1 MSRNGSGTYTL
12 PAGNPVVTGTTITS
26 SWANTTMQNIADGL
40 TQSVSND
47 GQTPMSG
54 ALNMATNKINNLG
67 TPAVSTDA
75 ATKAYVDLTQTASG
89 ITGGTITGATLTN
102 DTIDSTPI
110 GSTTRSTVKATTLDL
125 GLSTQSVAIGQGNSS
140 IMKNRIINGAMVID
154 QRNAGASVTL
164 STDTYTLDR
173 WIGFA
178 GVASKMSIQQNAG
191 SVTLPTGF
199 TNYLG
204 VTSLTAYT
212 PLAATDVFGVSQAIE
227 GYNIADLGWGTANA
241 KTITISF
248 QVYSSLTG
256 TFGGLVKNNAGTR
269 AYGFTYSIPIANTWT
284 TISTTI
290 AGDTSGTWLTTNG
303 LGLRLIFDLGTGSTY
318 RVAAGSWT
326 AGNYYGVTGA
336 TSVVSTSGATFYITG
351 VQLEVGSSATGFEY
365 RQYQQ
370 ELALC
375 QRYCWVQTG
384 NGAGAIRYATSGVA
398 GGSNLF
404 PSVQHPVTM
413 RAAPSIAVS
422 SPSHFQT
429 ETWAAGTIQTATA
442 ISINQST
449 VNSTVLTVT
458 VGSAVGNGGNLNG
471 TNASASMTISAEL

>member
-1 MSRNGSGTYTL
+1 MAYGNLNVDTVTTSTAGGVL
-12 PAGNPVVTGTTITS
+12 GAGN
-26 SWANTTMQNIADGL
+26 A
-40 TQSVSND
+40 
-47 GQTPMSG
+47 
-54 ALNMATNKINNLG
+54 
-67 TPAVSTDA
+67 ST
-75 ATKAYVDLTQTASG
+75 L
-89 ITGGTITGATLTN
+89 
-102 DTIDSTPI
+102 
-110 GSTTRSTVKATTLDL
+110 
-125 GLSTQSVAIGQGNSS
+125 
-140 IMKNRIINGAMVID
+140 KNRIINGAMVID

-164 STDTYTLDR
+164 STDAYTLDR

-191 SVTLPTGF
+191 SVTPPIGF

-212 PLAATDVFGVSQAIE
+212 PLAAADVFGVSQAIE

-256 TFGGLVKNNAGTR
+256 TFGGLVRNNAGTR
-269 AYGFTYSIPIANTWT
+269 AYGFTYSIPVANTWT

-336 TSVVSTSGATFYITG
+336 TSVVGTSGATFYITG
-351 VQLEVGSSATGFEY
+351 VQLEVGSSATGYEY

-375 QRYCWVQTG
+375 QRYYAKL
-384 NGAGAIRYATSGVA
+384 GASPQGSSNYQAYGSGSMNTTTSANIVLTFPQVMRASPTIAYSGTMGYSA
-398 GGSNLF
+398 GGSYASL
-404 PSVQHPVTM
+404 T
-413 RAAPSIAVS
+413 SIAATYTGVS
-422 SPSHFQT
+422 SSMLQVNGAAMG
-429 ETWAAGTIQTATA
+429 AAGNGVVLLSNADATA
-442 ISINQST
+442 FISLS
-449 VNSTVLTVT
+449 S
-458 VGSAVGNGGNLNG
+458 
-471 TNASASMTISAEL
+471 EL